1 MDKKRKKRL
10 LPLLLTALCLLFLTG
25 CTSGG
30 ETQSEEVAGEEKEPL
45 IGMSFDSFLIERW
58 QTDRDFFV
66 DSAREQGV
74 SVNVQN
80 ANGDVE
86 TQISQI
92 RYLIQK
98 PVDVLVV
105 ISIDAD
111 ALSDVMEEAKS
122 AGIPVIAYDRMIR
135 NGNASLYVSFDT
147 EKVGRLMGEALSQQ
161 KLEHNQVL
169 MLNGP
174 VEDNNV
180 LLLSKGFRDVMEE
193 KGIHIADEVNCAGWK
208 PEEAADYINSHKQ
221 MLDEVDGIMCGND
234 DLAGQAIKALSEQK
248 LAGEIPVVAQD
259 AELSACQRIVE
270 GTQTMTVYK
279 PVDQE
284 AQKAAEFA
292 VALARGEKIT
302 DSTQEMFVS
311 ETIDDG
317 TTLVPYYPLEPV
329 AVTRDNLDEV
339 IIDGGFHQKEDVY
352 LNRNK
357 S

>member
-30 ETQSEEVAGEEKEPL
+30 ETQSEEVDGEEKEPL

-92 RYLIQK
+92 RYLIKK

-147 EKVGRLMGEALSQQ
+147 EKVGRLMGEAISQQ

-234 DLAGQAIKALSEQK
+234 NIATAVSRSLAELRM
-248 LAGEIPVVAQD
+248 AGKIRIVGQD
-259 AELSACQRIVE
+259 ADLEACQRIVQ
-270 GTQTMTVYK
+270 GTQVMTVYK
-279 PVDQE
+279 PVE
-284 AQKAAEFA
+284 NMAKTAAGYA
-292 VALARGEKIT
+292 CRMAKGEQIDDVT
-302 DSTQEMFVS
+302 
-311 ETIDDG
+311 ETINDG
-317 TTLVPYYPLEPV
+317 TYDIPYVVLDPV
-329 AVTRDNLDEV
+329 AVNKENMDST
-339 IIDGGFHQKEDVY
+339 IISAGFHLEEDVY
-352 LNRNK
+352 LYVPEHNK
-357 S
+357 G